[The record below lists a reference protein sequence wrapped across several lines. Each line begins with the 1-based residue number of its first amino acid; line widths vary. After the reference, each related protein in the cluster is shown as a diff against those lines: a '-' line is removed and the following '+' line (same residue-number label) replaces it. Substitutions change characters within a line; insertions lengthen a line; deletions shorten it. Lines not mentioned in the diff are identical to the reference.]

1 MHSPAMLSS
10 ERHSMTA
17 FSILDLCPIVEG
29 GTISDALAATPLM
42 AKRAEDAGYTR
53 FWLAEHH
60 GMKGIASAATALVIA
75 EAGHATSTIRIGS
88 GGVMLPNH
96 SPLVIAEQF
105 GTLEALFPGRV
116 DLGLGR
122 APGTD
127 MNTARALR
135 RNLETGAQSFPDD
148 ILELQHWL
156 GEPDDTKLIAIP
168 GAGSHVPLWI
178 LGSSIYS
185 AHLAAALG
193 LPYAFASHFAP
204 DMLLEA
210 LEIYRDKFTPSAQL
224 DAPFV
229 MAAVMGVMADT
240 DDEAAHLFTTLQQ
253 TFVNMRRN
261 TRGKMPPPIETMDG
275 YWNEMEKINVEHMLR
290 YSVVGGP
297 ESAKAQMQ
305 DFIKATQADE
315 IMISMPIHSLDAR
328 LKSVDLFG
336 KLREAL

>member
-1 MHSPAMLSS
+1 
-10 ERHSMTA
+10 MTA
-17 FSILDLCPIVEG
+17 FSVLDLCPIVEG
-29 GTISDALAATPLM
+29 GTASDALAATALM

-60 GMKGIASAATALVIA
+60 GMKGIASAATSLVIA
-75 EAGHATSTIRIGS
+75 QAGNATSTIRIGS
-88 GGVMLPNH
+88 GGIMLPNH

-135 RNLETGAQSFPDD
+135 RNLDSGAQSFPDD

-210 LEIYRDKFTPSAQL
+210 LDIYRDKFTPSAQL
-224 DAPFV
+224 DAPYV
-229 MAAVMGVMADT
+229 IAAVMGVMGDT
-240 DDEAAHLFTTLQQ
+240 DEEAAYLYTTLQQ

-261 TRGKMPPPIETMDG
+261 ARGKMPPPIETMDG
-275 YWNEMEKINVEHMLR
+275 FWSEMEQINVEHMLR
-290 YSVVGGP
+290 YSIVGGP
-297 ESAKAQMQ
+297 ESATNQMR
-305 DFIKATQADE
+305 DFIKATKADE
-315 IMISMPIHSLDAR
+315 IIISMPIHSIEAR

-336 KLREAL
+336 AMRTSL

>member
-1 MHSPAMLSS
+1 
-10 ERHSMTA
+10 MTA

-29 GTISDALAATPLM
+29 GTASDALASTRKM
-42 AKRAEDAGYTR
+42 AKQAEDAGFTR

-60 GMKGIASAATALVIA
+60 GMQGIASAATALVIA
-75 EAGHATSTIRIGS
+75 EAGNATSTIRIGS
-88 GGVMLPNH
+88 GGIMLPNH

-105 GTLEALFPGRV
+105 GTLDALFPGRV

-127 MNTARALR
+127 MSTARALR
-135 RNLETGAQSFPDD
+135 RNLEAGANSFPND
-148 ILELQHWL
+148 IVELQHYL
-156 GEPDDTKLIAIP
+156 GEPQDGMLLAVP

-210 LEIYRDKFTPSAQL
+210 LDIYRAKFTPSAQQ
-224 DAPFV
+224 DTPYV
-229 MAAVMGVMADT
+229 MAATMGVMAET
-240 DDEAAHLFTTLQQ
+240 DAEADYLFTSVQQ

-261 TRGKMPPPIETMDG
+261 ARGKMPRPVDTMDG
-275 YWNEMEKINVEHMLR
+275 FWSEMEQIAVEHTLR
-290 YSVVGGP
+290 YAVVGAP
-297 ESAKAQMQ
+297 ETAKRKMQ
-305 DFIKATQADE
+305 DFIDATKADE
-315 IMISMPIHSLDAR
+315 IMISMPIHSIDAR
-328 LKSVDLFG
+328 LKSVEGFG
-336 KLREAL
+336 KLRSSL

>member
-1 MHSPAMLSS
+1 
-10 ERHSMTA
+10 
-17 FSILDLCPIVEG
+17 
-29 GTISDALAATPLM
+29 
-42 AKRAEDAGYTR
+42 
-53 FWLAEHH
+53 
-60 GMKGIASAATALVIA
+60 
-75 EAGHATSTIRIGS
+75 GS
-88 GGVMLPNH
+88 GGIMLPNH

-135 RNLETGAQSFPDD
+135 RNLEAGAQSFPDD

-156 GEPDDTKLIAIP
+156 GEPDDAKLIAIP

-178 LGSSIYS
+178 LGSSLYS

-204 DMLLEA
+204 DMLFEA
-210 LEIYRDKFTPSAQL
+210 LDIYRAQFTPSAQL
-224 DAPFV
+224 KAPYV

-240 DDEAAHLFTTLQQ
+240 DDEAAWLFTTLQQ

-261 TRGKMPPPIETMDG
+261 ARGKMPPPVESMDG
-275 YWNEMEKINVEHMLR
+275 FWTEMERVTVEHTLR
-290 YSVVGGP
+290 YAVVGGP
-297 ESAKAQMQ
+297 ESAKEQMQ
-305 DFIKATQADE
+305 AFIKATKADE

-336 KLREAL
+336 QMRTSL

>member
-1 MHSPAMLSS
+1 
-10 ERHSMTA
+10 MTA

-29 GTISDALAATPLM
+29 GTARDALVTTRQM
-42 AKRAEDAGYTR
+42 AKQAEDAGFTR

-60 GMKGIASAATALVIA
+60 GMQGIASAATSLVIA

-135 RNLETGAQSFPDD
+135 RNMEVGAKAFPDD
-148 ILELQHWL
+148 ILELRHYL
-156 GEPDDTKLIAIP
+156 GDPVDGHLIAIP

-178 LGSSIYS
+178 LGSSVYS

-204 DMLLEA
+204 DMLFEA
-210 LEIYRDKFTPSAQL
+210 LDIYRDRFTPSDQL
-224 DAPFV
+224 DKPYV
-229 MAAVMGVMADT
+229 MAAAMGVMADT
-240 DDEAAHLFTTLQQ
+240 DAEAAYLFTTLQQ

-261 TRGKMPPPIETMDG
+261 ARGKMPRPLDTMDG
-275 YWNEMEKINVEHMLR
+275 FWSDMEKIAVEHTLR
-290 YSVVGGP
+290 YAVVGGP
-297 ESAKAQMQ
+297 ERATAQMRE
-305 DFIKATQADE
+305 FIKATKADE
-315 IMISMPIHSLDAR
+315 VIISMPIHSVDAR
-328 LKSVDLFG
+328 LRSVDLFG
-336 KLREAL
+336 KMRETL